1 VGEAYRVHW
10 TYGMLDEPLLI
21 FDGHCGFCRI
31 WIEYWKVITRGSVA
45 YAPSQEVASRYP
57 QIPPEEFGQSVQL
70 VMPASS
76 PDQDA
81 VVLRGARAVF
91 VTLTYA
97 PGMAWLLWAYQHV
110 PGFGAVSE
118 AAYRWIATHRTFF
131 YHLTRLTFG
140 KRIRPLETA
149 KVEWLFLR
157 ALAAVYF
164 AAFASLG
171 LQITGLI
178 GKGGIL
184 PVSGYLAAVSK
195 VLGANSHW
203 QAPTIFWLAH
213 SDRFLEAV
221 CWTGAAISVLLF
233 SALLAGYLERIALV
247 CLYVL
252 YLSLATA
259 GQDFLSFQW
268 DALLLETGFLA
279 IFLGNSKIVVLLF
292 RWLLFR
298 LMFLSGAV
306 KLTSHDPVWRDW
318 TALAFH
324 YMTQPLPTRWAWY
337 MYQLPLGFQRF
348 STAATLFIELVIP
361 FLFFAPRRWRFFG
374 AGLALFLQTLIFLTG
389 NYTFFNLLTM
399 SLCLFLFDD
408 HAFQKL
414 RLRSR
419 NVRTNRA
426 AVIAAAAVIL
436 FLSVSELHEM
446 FFATPPEP
454 GNALVRFAQPFQ
466 IANTYGLFAS
476 MTTSRPEITVQGS
489 NDGETWLDY
498 GFRYKPGDLGQ
509 PPRWVQ
515 PYQPRLDW
523 QMWFAALSD
532 YRSSPW
538 FINFMVRLL
547 QGSPAVVGLLARN
560 PFPDAPPKYVRAE
573 LFDYSFTDFA
583 MRRATGQWWARKP
596 RGLYFPRI
604 SLDDVKLRD

>member
-1 VGEAYRVHW
+1 
-10 TYGMLDEPLLI
+10 MPDEPLVI

-31 WIEYWKVITRGSVA
+31 WIEYWKVITRGRVA

-76 PDQDA
+76 PDQDGD
-81 VVLRGARAVF
+81 VLRGARAVF
-91 VTLTYA
+91 VTLTCA

-110 PGFGAVSE
+110 PGFAAVTE
-118 AAYRWIATHRTFF
+118 AAYRWIAAHRTFF

-157 ALAAVYF
+157 LLAAVYF
-164 AAFASLG
+164 AAFASLAM
-171 LQITGLI
+171 QITGLI
-178 GKGGIL
+178 GGRGIL
-184 PVSGYLAAVSK
+184 PASGYLAAVSK
-195 VLGANSHW
+195 VLGAGAYW
-203 QAPTIFWLAH
+203 KAPTIFWLAH
-213 SDRFLEAV
+213 SDRFLETV
-221 CWTGAAISVLLF
+221 CWTGAAISMLLF
-233 SALLAGYLERIALV
+233 SALLVGHLERIALV

-252 YLSLATA
+252 YLSLCTA

-324 YMTQPLPTRWAWY
+324 YMTQPLG
-337 MYQLPLGFQRF
+337 LQRF
-348 STAATLFIELVIP
+348 STAATMFIELVIP

-374 AGLALFLQTLIFLTG
+374 AGLALFLQALIFLTG

-408 HAFQKL
+408 HALQKL
-414 RLRSR
+414 RLASR
-419 NVRTNRA
+419 KVRTNRP
-426 AVIAAAAVIL
+426 AVIAAVAVVL

-446 FFATPPEP
+446 FFESSPEP
-454 GNALVRFAQPFQ
+454 ENALVRFAQPFQ

-498 GFRYKPGDLGQ
+498 GFRYKPGDLRQ
-509 PPRWVQ
+509 PPRWVA

-547 QGSPAVVGLLARN
+547 QESPAVVGLLGAN

-583 MRRATGQWWARKP
+583 TRRATGQWWVRKP

-604 SLDDVKLRD
+604 SLEDLKPRE